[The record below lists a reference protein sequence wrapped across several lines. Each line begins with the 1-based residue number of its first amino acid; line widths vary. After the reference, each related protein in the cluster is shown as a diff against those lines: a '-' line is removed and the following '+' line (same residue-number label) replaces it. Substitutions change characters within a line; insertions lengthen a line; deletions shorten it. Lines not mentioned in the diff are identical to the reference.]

1 MEEILAPSFAREGYF
16 AIISSLEKGEK
27 WKQWQILFSWL
38 QNHCCWGLQP
48 WNEKV
53 FTPWKESYDK
63 ARQRIK
69 KQRHHFA
76 NRSLYSQTYGFSSSH
91 GQMWELDHKEGWALK
106 NWCFRIVLLERTLE
120 SPLDHRK
127 IKPVNSKG
135 SRSWIFIGRTDA
147 EAEALILWPPEVK
160 SPTHWK
166 RPWCW
171 ERLRGRGEG
180 GSRGWDGWMAS
191 LIQWTWIWANSRK

>member
-106 NWCFRIVLLERTLE
+106 NWCFQIVSLGLLLIWVL
-120 SPLDHRK
+120 SFKRK
-127 IKPVNSKG
+127 FFLSSVNSCFTWSCFYVLFVLKI
-135 SRSWIFIGRTDA
+135 SHYNWKIHISSCLKIFI
-147 EAEALILWPPEVK
+147 LV
-160 SPTHWK
+160 
-166 RPWCW
+166 
-171 ERLRGRGEG
+171 RGIVFCGCFMVRIFI
-180 GSRGWDGWMAS
+180 SWN
-191 LIQWTWIWANSRK
+191 IWFLFSVFLYY